1 MAQLQKM
8 HPRVIDEQLSTPPLK
23 RRSNE
28 ERRTEFDEQTFY
40 LKCAQRGL
48 DPNDVMARYL
58 AIDPET
64 RDLDEKER
72 LQLAHSQAQM
82 ATRLLDKFVPSKKPI
97 DSMAADKDKKLTI
110 TWKAPADDSRD

>member
-1 MAQLQKM
+1 MGQIEKPHPLVLRKQL
-8 HPRVIDEQLSTPPLK
+8 DAPPLK
-23 RRSNE
+23 RRSRE

-58 AIDPET
+58 AIDPDE
-64 RDLDEKER
+64 RDLDEKEK

-97 DSMAADKDKKLTI
+97 DSLAADKDKKLVI
-110 TWKAPADDSRD
+110 TWKAPDDSRD